1 MKLELKYTSSRPSSG
16 LGFLNFKIVFLKSR
30 RGEISCRQAGQGR
43 AGLSVLL
50 FALLSIPLFFPATA
64 LAGPKQKK
72 PKAPAVPPE
81 QLVIDCG
88 ECAAPIVGN
97 APPGIRYGTVTV
109 YLKSLGTE
117 LSGFSVS
124 LIRSNNGNSFKTKE
138 SDIDGAVTFYG
149 VPVGE
154 YLALLHRTG
163 GRLRPNLTTT
173 IGDVVV
179 KFPAPVALTESTAKT
194 EEENG
199 SKEEKSENKK
209 D

>member
-1 MKLELKYTSSRPSSG
+1 MILGPKYIPRRPNFD
-16 LGFLNFKIVFLKSR
+16 LGFSNLKIGILKPR
-30 RGEISCRQAGQGR
+30 CGRKSCRHTGQGG

-50 FALLSIPLFFPATA
+50 FSLLSVLLLSPTTA

-72 PKAPAVPPE
+72 PKAPIVPPE
-81 QLVIDCG
+81 QLIVDCS

-97 APPGIRYGTVTV
+97 APPGMRYGTVTV

-124 LIRSNNGNSFKTKE
+124 LIRSDNGNSFKTKE
-138 SDIDGAVTFYG
+138 SDVDGAVTFYG

-179 KFPAPVALTESTAKT
+179 KFPAPVAPAESPAKA

-199 SKEEKSENKK
+199 SRDESSE
-209 D
+209 

>member
-1 MKLELKYTSSRPSSG
+1 MKLDPKDIPSRPQSG
-16 LGFLNFKIVFLKSR
+16 LGDLNLIIGFLRSR
-30 RGEISCRQAGQGR
+30 RKKNFGHKSGQCK
-43 AGLSVLL
+43 AGLAVLF
-50 FALLSIPLFFPATA
+50 FALLSVSLFCPAPA

-72 PKAPAVPPE
+72 PKVPAVPPE
-81 QLVIDCG
+81 QLIIDCS

-97 APPGIRYGTVTV
+97 APPGMRYGTVTV

-124 LIRSNNGNSFKTKE
+124 LIRSSNGNSFKTKE
-138 SDIDGAVTFYG
+138 SDMDGAVTFYG

-179 KFPAPVALTESTAKT
+179 KFPAPVAPAESPAKT

-199 SKEEKSENKK
+199 SKDEKSEKKK